1 LRIFMAPDR
10 VIVTGSRG
18 FVGRSVA
25 AQLDA
30 PFRALHFGA
39 ADWRTELEAADFAQ
53 ATVLHLAG
61 RAHGGGTPADF
72 HADNLEKAR
81 ALVEAAASGGAR
93 RVVFL
98 STVKV
103 NGEETRERP
112 FTPEDPPAPEDEY
125 GRSKWAAENA
135 IVEVG
140 SRSGLEFAIVRS
152 PLVYGAGVRGN
163 LLALLRLADSGLP
176 LPFAA
181 IDNRRSF
188 LHVDDLARLLLA
200 CAAVPTAAGR
210 TYLAAHRSSV
220 STPRLVTLMRDGLQ
234 RPARL
239 FPVAKSLL
247 EAAASMI
254 GQGARM
260 RRLTRSLEV
269 DASRAERE
277 LDWTAQISLET
288 AIEDMVSAYRA
299 EAA

>member
-1 LRIFMAPDR
+1 MAPDR

-210 TYLAAHRSSV
+210 TYLAAHRASV

>member
-1 LRIFMAPDR
+1 MAPHR
-10 VIVTGSRG
+10 VIVTGSTG
-18 FVGRSVA
+18 FVGRSLA
-25 AQLDA
+25 AQVDG
-30 PFRALHFGA
+30 PFEALHFGA
-39 ADWRTELEAADFAQ
+39 ADWRSELEATDFTQ

-61 RAHGGGTPADF
+61 RAHRGGTTEEF
-72 HADNLEKAR
+72 RTDNLEKTR
-81 ALVEAAASGGAR
+81 AIVEAAASGGAR

-103 NGEETRERP
+103 NGEETRDRC
-112 FTPEDPPAPEDEY
+112 FAAEDPPAPEDEY

-135 IVEVG
+135 IVDAG
-140 SRSGLEFAIVRS
+140 SRSGLEYTIVRA

-163 LLALLRLADSGLP
+163 LLALLRIADTRLP

-200 CAAVPTAAGR
+200 CAAAPHAAGR
-210 TYLAAHRSSV
+210 TYLAAHPAPV
-220 STPRLVTLMRDGLQ
+220 STPRLVTLMREKLE

-239 FPVAKSLL
+239 FPVPTPLL
-247 EAAASMI
+247 EATASMT
-254 GQGARM
+254 GQGERM

-269 DASRAERE
+269 DPSRAERE
-277 LDWTAQISLET
+277 LDWAAQISIET

-299 EAA
+299 EIA

>member
-210 TYLAAHRSSV
+210 TYLAAHRASV

>member
-1 LRIFMAPDR
+1 MAPHR
-10 VIVTGSRG
+10 VIVTGSTG
-18 FVGRSVA
+18 FVGRSLA
-25 AQLDA
+25 AQVKG
-30 PFRALHFGA
+30 PFEALHFGA
-39 ADWRTELEAADFAQ
+39 ADWRSELEATDFAQ

-61 RAHGGGTPADF
+61 RAHGGGTIEEF
-72 HADNLEKAR
+72 RTDNLEKTR
-81 ALVEAAASGGAR
+81 AIVGAAASRGAR

-112 FTPEDPPAPEDEY
+112 FAAEDPPAPEDEY

-135 IVEVG
+135 IVDAG
-140 SRSGLEFAIVRS
+140 SRSGLEYTIVRA

-163 LLALLRLADSGLP
+163 LLTLLRLADSGLP
-176 LPFAA
+176 LPLAA
-181 IDNRRSF
+181 IDNKRSF

-200 CAAVPTAAGR
+200 CAAVPHAAGR
-210 TYLAAHRSSV
+210 TYLAAHAAPV
-220 STPRLVTLMRDGLQ
+220 STPRLVTLMREKLE

-239 FPVAKSLL
+239 FPVATPLL
-247 EAAASMI
+247 EATASMT
-254 GQGARM
+254 GQGERM

-269 DASRAERE
+269 DPSRAERE
-277 LDWTAQISLET
+277 LDWAAQISIET